1 MSINKVISIGYVA
14 EPTEDQ
20 VEMMGQDP
28 FLITYAL
35 GDPGNRVV
43 ISNEVS
49 KPGRKGAKRK
59 VPDVCKEFDVE
70 CYNIYHLLKALSFST
85 SWAAKI

>member
-1 MSINKVISIGYVA
+1 
-14 EPTEDQ
+14 
-20 VEMMGQDP
+20 MMGQDP
-28 FLITYAL
+28 FLVTYAL
-35 GDPGNRVV
+35 GYPENRVV

-49 KPGRKGAKRK
+49 KFGRKGAKRK

-70 CYNIYHLLKALSFST
+70 CYSMCLFLKALSFST

>member
-35 GDPGNRVV
+35 GDPANRVV

-70 CYNIYHLLKALSFST
+70 CYNIYHLLKALNFST